1 MARMLFVLFVVLF
14 VGVGSAQGQIV
25 NVNDSDPASLA
36 RVRVLMD
43 QPSGSGSL
51 LFGSGSVLTLE
62 PERFAVTQ
70 SRRGSSAG
78 GWLRWYRWV
87 GMGLIAYGGFLM
99 ADSWQNI
106 EYVDED
112 SARGYMVGGIA
123 AGGLVLLLI

>member
-25 NVNDSDPASLA
+25 NVNDSDSVRLA

-62 PERFAVTQ
+62 PERFAVVQ
-70 SRRGSSAG
+70 SGSGSSGG

-87 GMGLIAYGGFLM
+87 GMGLLAYGGVLM
-99 ADSWQNI
+99 ADSWQNW

-112 SARGYMVGGIA
+112 SGRDYMIGGVA
-123 AGGLVLLLI
+123 AGGLVLLLW